1 MQEKVLERQPRELAT
16 VDGVIRKL
24 LALRDESVLADRRQA
39 AVVFTVCVDGSKL
52 RTTVNYV
59 EDGKALEVASDA
71 RHFDD
76 NHADGNVALLIDDLD
91 QILRERLEKRAER
104 IRKVLGEEGGA

>member
-1 MQEKVLERQPRELAT
+1 MQEKEQAIPPRDLAT
-16 VDGVIRKL
+16 IDGVIRKL

-39 AVVFTVCVDGSKL
+39 TVCVDGTKL
-52 RTTVNYV
+52 RATVNYV
-59 EDGKALEVASDA
+59 EDGKTLEVASDA

-76 NHADGNVALLIDDLD
+76 NHSDGNVALLIDDLD

-104 IRKVLGEEGGA
+104 IRKVLAVGQGQ